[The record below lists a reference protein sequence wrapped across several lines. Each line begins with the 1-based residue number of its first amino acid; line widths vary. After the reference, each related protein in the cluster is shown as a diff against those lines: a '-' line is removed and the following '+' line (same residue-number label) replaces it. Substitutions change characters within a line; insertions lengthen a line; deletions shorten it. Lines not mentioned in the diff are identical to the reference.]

1 MLLKGIFLR
10 GGLKEMKKT
19 IFKRIA
25 SLAMAAVMGVTACL
39 GAGGITGDNNVEAAD
54 TYKIQ
59 SYTPAQI
66 LGHYGLTAT
75 DSIYINTH
83 CHSNFLVNV
92 LNNQANSGLNAT
104 AEYDPYNKSEE
115 FYFYTFGQ
123 LNNSQISNSE
133 SVGYLYIGGAT
144 KKEEWSNGISVENAE
159 GKVATINKPGP
170 LRVIFDSKYADMADI
185 DKKLQAY
192 NVGIKELAET
202 GNVTYSFNDQNN
214 RVVSCPNGK
223 SVVNIDAGLLAV
235 DTPTTIRF
243 PGVTDADTT
252 TSVVI
257 NVDMKGK
264 GNSVTFKD
272 LVLAYGTDSP
282 VQNEEKSA
290 LTNRNR
296 IYYNFYDSSNK
307 AGNYQYTGVI
317 NMSGRGF
324 GTIIAPSATVNLN
337 QNWDGVVAAK
347 NVSVNAE
354 FHRIVKL
361 IGAPEIEGGGD
372 VFEEPTAA
380 VTLSKRESGKGFLKG
395 AELKLTIDSASN
407 DLTKVQANGITV
419 GGSSGYT
426 LGDGGKSVSWTS
438 GDKAVEFTDLPV
450 GEYTWEE
457 TKVPIGTSI
466 GLDIYELAAP
476 VKFKVEADG
485 KVYQYIGNDDYSPDP
500 MTDAEFDM
508 VDGLVVQGT
517 FSKATKVKTGADTTR
532 DVELA
537 GAKLQLKIITN
548 NVSLANVK
556 HVSTSGKDVN
566 IGTDTITWYSGD
578 TPVVFENLPNGEYE
592 WTELTA
598 PTGYK
603 KLDHPVKFMIKQE
616 KIYLQNEDGTGYL
629 NTPLPAKTPIVMYDE
644 PATANATLSKQDKDG
659 NELTG
664 ASLKLTMV
672 YGDYDLAHNIYV
684 SGPTVTQENG
694 KKYEWTWTSNSSGP
708 LKVKELPVGEYV
720 LEETEAPEEYIKAA
734 PVKFM
739 VGSDGK
745 VYEYI
750 EAQKRYAT
758 TPLANDKAIV
768 MVNLKPEEK
777 PEVKKGNL
785 TVTVYYDGTKDVV
798 TDKSVIT
805 IKDPDGNTT
814 PYNTTDGKVELKD
827 IPVGYYEIVT
837 TDVPKDYVVTKGEK
851 IEVLVV
857 EDEPAKHDVYIKTV
871 NPDDPETTTTEDS
884 TTESPTTPD
893 PTTPDSTT
901 PDPTTPD
908 TPAGTGNLKI
918 IVYDEK
924 TGDIVP
930 GATVEVTYPDG
941 TTKKTDVTDENGEI
955 FLGKMPVGEYTVV
968 TTKVPDGYSVTAGKE
983 HKAEVVE
990 KQTTVCEVLINT
1002 DKGNLI
1008 ITVYDEKTGNVVP
1021 GATVT
1026 VTYPDG
1032 SSSPYITDSEGKITL
1047 SNIPVGDYKTQTTK
1061 VPDGYTVT
1069 VGKEYT
1075 ATVVS
1080 GQTTE
1085 CKIYIVTSTD
1095 KSVNTGDSFKV
1106 IPLIG
1111 VMLAALFG
1119 MVIMIVRKKAKA
1131 Y

>member
-1 MLLKGIFLR
+1 
-10 GGLKEMKKT
+10 MKKT

-39 GAGGITGDNNVEAAD
+39 GIGGMTEDNNVEAAAG

-66 LGHYGLTAT
+66 LGHYGLTVT

-92 LNNQANSGLNAT
+92 LNNQANSGLNAS
-104 AEYDPYNKSEE
+104 AEYDPYNKAEE

-123 LNNSQISNSE
+123 LNNSQLSNGE
-133 SVGYLYIGGAT
+133 SIGYLYIGGAT
-144 KKEEWSNGISVENAE
+144 QEGAAWSNGLNVKNAE

-170 LRVIFDSKYADMADI
+170 ARVKFDSNYADMTDI

-192 NVGIKELAET
+192 NVGIMKLAET
-202 GNVTYSFNDQNN
+202 TGTNKVTYSFGDQNN
-214 RVVSCPNGK
+214 RVVSCPKGE
-223 SVVNIDAGLLAV
+223 SIVNIDADSLAAGKTQIKFPDID
-235 DTPTTIRF
+235 DT
-243 PGVTDADTT
+243 DTT

-264 GNSVTFKD
+264 GNSVTFNE
-272 LVLAYGTDSP
+272 LVLAYGSGSP
-282 VQNEEKSA
+282 IQNEEKSA
-290 LTNRNR
+290 VTNRNR

-317 NMSGRGF
+317 NMGGRGF

-347 NVSVNAE
+347 NASVNAE

-361 IGAPEIEGGGD
+361 IGAPEIEDGGD
-372 VFEEPTAA
+372 VFEEPTAE
-380 VTLSKRESGKGFLKG
+380 VSLLKRESGGG
-395 AELKLTIDSASN
+395 ALSGAKLKLTIDSASN
-407 DLTKVQANGITV
+407 DLKKVKANGTIV
-419 GGSSGYT
+419 GGSGYT
-426 LGDGGKSVSWTS
+426 LSADGKSVSWTS
-438 GDKAVEFTDLPV
+438 GNAEVKFTELPV

-457 TKVPIGTSI
+457 TEAPSSG
-466 GLDIYELAAP
+466 YEIAPP
-476 VKFKVEADG
+476 VKFKVDADG
-485 KVYQYIGNDDYSPDP
+485 KVYKYIGNDDYSPDP
-500 MTDAEFDM
+500 MTDAKFEM
-508 VDGLVVQGT
+508 VDGLVVQVT
-517 FSKATKVKTGADTTR
+517 FSKATKVKSGASTTR

-537 GAKLQLKIITN
+537 GAKLKLTYKTGTN
-548 NVSLANVK
+548 DLSNVVC
-556 HVSTSGKDVN
+556 VSTSG
-566 IGTDTITWYSGD
+566 TDAKISSDNKTIEWTSGD
-578 TPVVFENLPNGEYE
+578 TPVVFENLKNGEYE
-592 WTELTA
+592 WEEITA
-598 PTGYK
+598 PKGYK
-603 KLDHPVKFMIKQE
+603 EADTVKFKIDNE
-616 KIYLQNEDGTGYL
+616 RIYLYDNKTNAYSS
-629 NTPLPAKTPIVMYDE
+629 TPLPAKTPIVMYDE
-644 PATANATLSKQDKDG
+644 TETATAILSKQDKNG

-664 ASLKLTMV
+664 AKLKLIMV
-672 YGDYDLAHNIYV
+672 YGDYDLGHEIRV
-684 SGPTVTQENG
+684 SGPSVVQYGN
-694 KKYEWTWTSNSSGP
+694 KYEWNWTSEASGP

-720 LEETEAPEEYIKAA
+720 LEEEKAPDGYKKAD

-745 VYEYI
+745 VYMYI
-750 EAQKRYAT
+750 EAQKRYSQ
-758 TPLANDKAIV
+758 TPLGDRDAII
-768 MVNLKPEEK
+768 MVNYKPDEK
-777 PEVKKGNL
+777 PAPKKGNL
-785 TVTVYYDGTKDVV
+785 TVTVYYDGTKNIVK
-798 TDKSVIT
+798 DKSVIT
-805 IKDPDGNTT
+805 IKDPDGNTKQ
-814 PYNTTDGKVELKD
+814 YETTNGKVELKD
-827 IPVGYYEIVT
+827 IPVGYYEIIT
-837 TDVPKDYVVTKGEK
+837 TEVPKDHVVTKGEK

-857 EDEPAKHDVYIKTV
+857 EDETATHDVYIKTV
-871 NPDDPETTTTEDS
+871 KPNAPDNPTTEDPNNPVNPDDPDNPTTEDPNDPDN
-884 TTESPTTPD
+884 PTIPD
-893 PTTPDSTT
+893 PT
-901 PDPTTPD
+901 

-968 TTKVPDGYSVTAGKE
+968 TTKVPDGYTVTAGKE
-983 HKAEVVE
+983 HKAEVIE

-1008 ITVYDEKTGNVVP
+1008 ITVYDEKTGDVVP
-1021 GATVT
+1021 NATVT

-1032 SSSPYITDSEGKITL
+1032 STSPYITDSEGKITL

-1061 VPDGYTVT
+1061 VPDGYSVT

-1106 IPLIG
+1106 IPIIG
-1111 VMLAALFG
+1111 VMIAALFG

>member
-1 MLLKGIFLR
+1 
-10 GGLKEMKKT
+10 MKKT

-39 GAGGITGDNNVEAAD
+39 GIGGMTEDNNVEAAAG
-54 TYKIQ
+54 TYKLE

-92 LNNQANSGLNAT
+92 LNNQANSGLNAS
-104 AEYDPYNKSEE
+104 ADYDPYNKAEE

-123 LNNSQISNSE
+123 LNNSQLSNGE
-133 SVGYLYIGGAT
+133 SIGYLYIGDGAT
-144 KKEEWSNGISVENAE
+144 QEGAAWSNGLNVKNAE

-170 LRVIFDSKYADMADI
+170 ARVKFDSNYADMADI

-192 NVGIKELAET
+192 NVGIMKLAET
-202 GNVTYSFNDQNN
+202 TGTNKVTYSFGDQNN
-214 RVVSCPNGK
+214 RVVSCPTGK
-223 SVVNIDAGLLAV
+223 SVVNIDAGKLAV
-235 DTPTTIRF
+235 NTPTSIRF
-243 PGVTDADTT
+243 PDIDDSDTK

-272 LVLAYGTDSP
+272 LVLAYGDAGPIS
-282 VQNEEKSA
+282 NKEASA
-290 LTNRNR
+290 VTNHNR

-317 NMSGRGF
+317 NMDGRGF

-361 IGAPEIEGGGD
+361 IGAPEIEDGGD
-372 VFEEPTAA
+372 VFEEPTAEVSLLKRKSGGGA
-380 VTLSKRESGKGFLKG
+380 LSG
-395 AELKLTIDSASN
+395 AKLKLTIDSASN
-407 DLTKVQANGITV
+407 DLTKVKANGTIV
-419 GGSSGYT
+419 GGSDYRLS
-426 LGDGGKSVSWTS
+426 DDNKSVSWTS
-438 GDKAVEFTDLPV
+438 GNAEVKFTELPV

-457 TKVPIGTSI
+457 TEPPAGTTV
-466 GLDIYELAAP
+466 GVDKYELAAP
-476 VKFKVEADG
+476 VKFKVDADG
-485 KVYQYIGNDDYSPDP
+485 KVYKYIGNDDYSPDP
-500 MTDAEFDM
+500 MTDDKFEM

-517 FSKATKVKTGADTTR
+517 FSKATKVKSGASTTR
-532 DVELA
+532 DVELK
-537 GAKLQLKIITN
+537 GAKLKITVTTSSVN
-548 NVSLANVK
+548 LTDVK
-556 HVSTSGKDVN
+556 HVSASGTNVT
-566 IGTDTITWYSGD
+566 IGNNTIEWTSGD

-592 WTELTA
+592 WEEIT
-598 PTGYK
+598 PPKGYK
-603 KLDHPVKFMIKQE
+603 KADTVKFKIDNE
-616 KIYLQNEDGTGYL
+616 KIYLYKNNAYS

-644 PATANATLSKQDKDG
+644 TVTATATLSKQDKNG
-659 NELTG
+659 NELAG
-664 ASLKLTMV
+664 AGLRLTMV
-672 YGDYDLAHNIYV
+672 YGDYNLDDISRV
-684 SGPTVTQENG
+684 SGPAITQLDDNH
-694 KKYEWTWTSNSSGP
+694 YAWRWTSSSSGP
-708 LKVKELPVGEYV
+708 LVVSELPVGEYV
-720 LEETEAPEEYIKAA
+720 LEETKAPDGYKKAD

-745 VYEYI
+745 VYKYI
-750 EAQKRYAT
+750 EAQKRYSQ
-758 TPLANDKAIV
+758 TPLGDSDAII
-768 MVNLKPEEK
+768 MVNLKPDEK
-777 PEVKKGNL
+777 PAPKKGNL
-785 TVTVYYDGTKDVV
+785 TVTVYYDGTKNIVK
-798 TDKSVIT
+798 DKSVIT
-805 IKDPDGNTT
+805 IKDPDGNTKQ
-814 PYNTTDGKVELKD
+814 YETTNGKVELKD
-827 IPVGYYEIVT
+827 IPVGYYEIIT
-837 TDVPKDYVVTKGEK
+837 TDVPDDYVVTKGEK

-857 EDEPAKHDVYIKTV
+857 EDETAKHDVYIKTV
-871 NPDDPETTTTEDS
+871 KPNDPDNPTTEDPNNPVNPNDPDNP
-884 TTESPTTPD
+884 TTEDPNDPDNPTTPD
-893 PTTPDSTT
+893 PT
-901 PDPTTPD
+901 

-968 TTKVPDGYSVTAGKE
+968 TTKVPDGYTVTAGKE
-983 HKAEVVE
+983 HKAEVIE

-1008 ITVYDEKTGNVVP
+1008 ITVYDEKTGDVVP
-1021 GATVT
+1021 NATVT

-1032 SSSPYITDSEGKITL
+1032 STSPYITDSEGKITL

-1106 IPLIG
+1106 IPIIG
-1111 VMLAALFG
+1111 VMIAALFG